1 MHAMVQ
7 YYFLGPAIPVLVK
20 PHRNAIRNVPFFST
34 AESTKDECH
43 QLASKHT
50 PSEAVMIMTND
61 QVGEIYLQGVGS
73 IA

>member
-7 YYFLGPAIPVLVK
+7 YYFLGPVIPVLVK
-20 PHRNAIRNVPFFST
+20 PHGNAIRNVQIFRT
-34 AESTKDECH
+34 AESTKDECR
-43 QLASKHT
+43 QLAAKHT

-61 QVGEIYLQGVGS
+61 QGGEINLQGVRS